1 MKRSL
6 VSLLARASADARR
19 STRNETGTLR
29 HALIVAITSLLV
41 SSTAVYAQLGT
52 PSDEAA
58 IRAILDARNAAYNS
72 HDAKA
77 LAATYAPDADL
88 VTGTGQLLSGR
99 AAIEKN
105 YVDSFAGVDRNAMVK
120 IDGSKLR
127 FLTAD
132 AAILDLDGVTTGRS
146 DGAIKT
152 HATWVYAKRNGQ
164 WTVVAIRAT
173 RIQ

>member
-1 MKRSL
+1 MRERLLLFIVVSL
-6 VSLLARASADARR
+6 VAGAARA
-19 STRNETGTLR
+19 
-29 HALIVAITSLLV
+29 HA
-41 SSTAVYAQLGT
+41 QPGT
-52 PSDEAA
+52 PADEAA
-58 IRAILDARNAAYNS
+58 IRKILDARNAAYNN

-88 VTGTGQLLSGR
+88 VTGTGRIISGR

-105 YVDSFAGVDRNAMVK
+105 YVDAFAGVDKNASVK
-120 IDGSKLR
+120 IESSTVR

-132 AAILDLDGVTTGRS
+132 TAILDMDGVTTGRA

-152 HATWVYAKRNGQ
+152 HATWVYVKRNGE
-164 WTVVAIRAT
+164 WMVVAIRAT

>member
-1 MKRSL
+1 MKRL
-6 VSLLARASADARR
+6 VVSVLLLVLTSFLASAA
-19 STRNETGTLR
+19 
-29 HALIVAITSLLV
+29 
-41 SSTAVYAQLGT
+41 TAYAQLGT

-58 IRAILDARNAAYNS
+58 IRAILDARNAAYNR

-105 YVDSFAGVDRNAMVK
+105 YIDSFAGIDRNARVK
-120 IDGSKLR
+120 IDASKLR
-127 FLTAD
+127 FLSPD
-132 AAILDLDGVTTGRS
+132 AAILDLDGITTGRA

-152 HATWVYAKRNGQ
+152 HATWVYVKRNGQ
-164 WTVVAIRAT
+164 WMVVAIRAT

>member
-1 MKRSL
+1 MPRISILLSRL
-6 VSLLARASADARR
+6 V
-19 STRNETGTLR
+19 
-29 HALIVAITSLLV
+29 LLV
-41 SSTAVYAQLGT
+41 MSFLASTAALYAQLGT

-58 IRAILDARNAAYNS
+58 IRAILDARNAAYNR

-88 VTGTGQLLSGR
+88 VTGTGKLLSGR
-99 AAIEKN
+99 AEIEKN
-105 YVDSFAGVDRNAMVK
+105 YVDSFAGVDRNAIVK
-120 IDGSKLR
+120 IDASKLR
-127 FLTAD
+127 FLTRD

-164 WTVVAIRAT
+164 WTVVAIRAM